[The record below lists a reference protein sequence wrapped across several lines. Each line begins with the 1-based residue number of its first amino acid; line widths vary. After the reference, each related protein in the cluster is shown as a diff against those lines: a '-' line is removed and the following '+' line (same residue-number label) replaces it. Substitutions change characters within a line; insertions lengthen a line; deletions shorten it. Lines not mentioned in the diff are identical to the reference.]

1 MTPRC
6 LTPENTA
13 RYPPPFVTGLTLLE
27 SSLLILGCI
36 TEPAAVSADQ
46 FELCV
51 VLSQRG
57 VRTRLRATTAIRIPL
72 SFQRPAGDCRP
83 AAIGSLYLG
92 CCRDPGG
99 LDDGF
104 TVQRLRVIACHH
116 SDSLLVIVRIALGEH
131 LDRWCEIPSHCDMGE
146 VDHCSGS
153 HRRMT
158 GDDCVHPQN
167 GRSTAGRSVGSQHVA
182 IVAILRSAEPHEVL
196 GTDHECHSGR
206 VEVIPERLTLSCQN
220 RVESE
225 LSVHC
230 QRVSVRPREHAG
242 GDLHPVAG
250 IAKELPIQYRC
261 NVSDETILQR

>member
-72 SFQRPAGDCRP
+72 PFRQRPAGDCRP
-83 AAIGSLYLG
+83 AAIRSLYLG
-92 CCRDPGG
+92 CSRDPGQ

-104 TVQRLRVIACHH
+104 TVQRLRVIPRHH
-116 SDSLLVIVRIALGEH
+116 SDSLLVIVRIPLRQH
-131 LDRWCEIPSHCDMGE
+131 LDGRREIPSSE
-146 VDHCSGS
+146 A
-153 HRRMT
+153 RR
-158 GDDCVHPQN
+158 
-167 GRSTAGRSVGSQHVA
+167 VGK
-182 IVAILRSAEPHEVL
+182 SA
-196 GTDHECHSGR
+196 
-206 VEVIPERLTLSCQN
+206 
-220 RVESE
+220 
-225 LSVHC
+225 
-230 QRVSVRPREHAG
+230 
-242 GDLHPVAG
+242 
-250 IAKELPIQYRC
+250 
-261 NVSDETILQR
+261 